1 MLKSIPKKKIVLL
14 CGDILI
20 IAAAIY
26 IAPLLRLGT
35 IPDPW
40 SIFDLSN
47 LVPTLVYVFIIYLFD
62 LYDVQMPVDKANLAL
77 RLALAVFVISII
89 NASMFYLFHLRPY
102 STWILFISS
111 LLTLIFLVLWRLS
124 FVYLASATA
133 KPIRM
138 LILGAGKTGREL
150 YSLLR
155 TKSQYDVIGFIDDD
169 ASKQRTQVDGLPV
182 LGKSNELMDIIAKQN
197 IRKIVVSVAGEIR
210 PDVFPKLV
218 EAKFRGVAVY
228 EMPTIYEKVARKIP
242 VLHTSHMWMGYA
254 DVYGVTNS
262 VYNVKA
268 KIILDKLLAVV
279 GLILAS
285 PVMVLTAV
293 LIRLESKG
301 PALYR
306 QERVGLDEKPFIL
319 FKFRSM
325 CADAE
330 CDGAV
335 WAQKED
341 TRVTRVG
348 RIIRKTRIDELPQL
362 WNVLKGDMSFVGP
375 RPERTEFVEF
385 LKKDVPYYM
394 LRHSVRPGITGW
406 AQVNYPYGASR
417 NDALEKLQYD
427 LYYIKND
434 SFLLDIHIML
444 RTLRVMLFGIGAR

>member
-26 IAPLLRLGT
+26 LAPLLRLGT

-40 SIFDLSN
+40 CVFDLSN
-47 LVPTLVYVFIIYLFD
+47 LVPTFVYVLIIYLFD
-62 LYDVQMPVDKANLAL
+62 LYDVRIPVDKTNLAL
-77 RLALAVFVISII
+77 RLALAIFVISII

-111 LLTLIFLVLWRLS
+111 LMTLIFLVLWRLA
-124 FVYLASATA
+124 FFYLASATA

-138 LILGAGKTGREL
+138 LILGAGKAGREL
-150 YSLLR
+150 YRLLR
-155 TKSQYDVIGFIDDD
+155 TKLQYDVIGFIDDD
-169 ASKQRTQVDGLPV
+169 AAKQHTQVDGLPV
-182 LGKSNELMDIIAKQN
+182 LGRSHELMDIISKQN
-197 IRKIVVSVAGEIR
+197 IREIVVSVSGEIR

-262 VYNVKA
+262 AYNLKA

-279 GLILAS
+279 GLMLAS
-285 PVMVLTAV
+285 PVMALTAV
-293 LIRLESKG
+293 LIRLESCG

-341 TRVTRVG
+341 TRVTRIG

-362 WNVLKGDMSFVGP
+362 WNVLIGDMSFVGP
-375 RPERTEFVEF
+375 RPERPVFVEF

-406 AQVNYPYGASR
+406 AQVNYPYGACVA
-417 NDALEKLQYD
+417 DALEKLQYD
-427 LYYIKND
+427 LYYIKNK
-434 SFLLDIHIML
+434 SFLLDSHIAL